1 MNNILISGASGFV
14 GGHLIEALK
23 EGDKDQIIALFHE
36 TFPTNLSGI
45 ESTRL
50 HWVRKDIVTDEL
62 EDVLKGID
70 LVVHLAGYSSV
81 LENEGACAR
90 LHSTNVVTTRRVAEV
105 GRLLG

>member
-1 MNNILISGASGFV
+1 M
-14 GGHLIEALK
+14 
-23 EGDKDQIIALFHE
+23 
-36 TFPTNLSGI
+36 
-45 ESTRL
+45 
-50 HWVRKDIVTDEL
+50 RKDIVTDEL